1 MMPGA
6 ATGFLRGRPLPNV
19 AASPPR
25 ITAMN
30 AAPSLE
36 TAPTLPSVQ
45 RLLQQVHPQRLVG
58 AVVLVR
64 EHGVLRHASATGL
77 ADRESAMPMQRDQL
91 FRLASVSKPL
101 LTTVILRLVAESVL
115 DLDAPVQRW
124 LPDFRPALAD
134 GSTPAIS
141 LRQLLSHSS
150 GLGYRFLEADADG
163 PYARA
168 GVSDGMDANPLTLA
182 ENVRRIAKA
191 PLLFAPGSQWMYS
204 LGVDVAGAVAE
215 AATGETLQALFA
227 RLLAAPLGLRDTAF
241 ATHDAA
247 RLATP
252 YVTDTPQPHRL
263 REGEVVA
270 PFEGTVG
277 IEYSLARA
285 TDASRFPSAG
295 AGAGLVG
302 TADEV
307 MAVLE
312 ALRDVQRSGL
322 LPPTL
327 AAQMAT
333 PQVGEQGPPE
343 PPGWGFGLG
352 FAVLRDAAASG
363 TPQSA
368 GTWRWGGAYGHSW
381 FVDPA
386 RGLSVVAL
394 TNTLY
399 EGMDGAFVDE
409 LRDAV
414 YADLETAR

>member
-6 ATGFLRGRPLPNV
+6 ATGFLRGHPLPNV

-30 AAPSLE
+30 AAPSFE
-36 TAPTLPSVQ
+36 PAPTLPSVQ
-45 RLLQQVHPQRLVG
+45 RLLKQVHPQRLVG

-77 ADRESAMPMQRDQL
+77 ADRESVTPMQRDQL

-101 LTTVILRLVAESVL
+101 LSTVILRLVAEGVL
-115 DLDAPVQRW
+115 DLDTSVQRW

-134 GSTPAIS
+134 GTAPPIS

-150 GLGYRFLEADADG
+150 GLGYRFLEADVDA

-168 GVSDGMDANPLTLA
+168 GVSDGLDANPLSLA
-182 ENVRRIAKA
+182 ENVRRIAQA
-191 PLLFAPGSQWMYS
+191 PLLFAPGSHWLYS

-215 AATGETLQALFA
+215 AATGESLQALLE

-241 ATHDAA
+241 AARNAA

-252 YVTDTPQPHRL
+252 YVSDTPQPHRL

-295 AGAGLVG
+295 AGLVG
-302 TADEV
+302 SADEV

-312 ALRDVQRSGL
+312 ALRDVPRSGL
-322 LPPTL
+322 LPPAL
-327 AAQMAT
+327 VAEMAS

-343 PPGWGFGLG
+343 PAGWGFGLG

-414 YADLETAR
+414 YADLEAAR

>member
-30 AAPSLE
+30 AAPSFE
-36 TAPTLPSVQ
+36 PAPTLPSVQ

-64 EHGVLRHASATGL
+64 EHGALRHASATGL
-77 ADRESAMPMQRDQL
+77 ADRESATPMQRDQL

-101 LTTVILRLVAESVL
+101 LSTVILGLVAEGVL

-124 LPDFRPALAD
+124 LRDFRPALAD

-150 GLGYRFLEADADG
+150 GLGYRFLEADAKG

-168 GVSDGMDANPLTLA
+168 GVSDGMDANPLSLA
-182 ENVRRIAKA
+182 DNVRRIAQA
-191 PLLFAPGSQWMYS
+191 PLLFAPGSQWLYS

-215 AATGETLQALFA
+215 AATGESLQALFE

-241 ATHDAA
+241 AARNAA

-252 YVTDTPQPHRL
+252 YVSDTPQPHRL

-285 TDASRFPSAG
+285 ADASRFPSAG
-295 AGAGLVG
+295 AGLVG
-302 TADEV
+302 SADEV

-322 LPPTL
+322 LPPAL
-327 AAQMAT
+327 AAEMAS

-343 PPGWGFGLG
+343 PAGWGFGLG

>member
-1 MMPGA
+1 
-6 ATGFLRGRPLPNV
+6 
-19 AASPPR
+19 
-25 ITAMN
+25 MN
-30 AAPSLE
+30 AALSLE
-36 TAPTLPSVQ
+36 PVPVLPSVQ
-45 RLLQQVHPQRLVG
+45 RLQQQVHPQRLVG

-64 EHGVLRHASATGL
+64 QHGVLRHASATGL
-77 ADRESAMPMQRDQL
+77 ADRESSIPMRRDHL

-101 LTTVILRLVAESVL
+101 LTTVILRLVAEGVL

-124 LPDFRPALAD
+124 LPQFRPALAD
-134 GSTPAIS
+134 GRTPPIS

-163 PYARA
+163 PYAQA
-168 GVSDGMDANPLTLA
+168 GVSDGMDATPLTLA
-182 ENVRRIAKA
+182 ENVRRIAQA
-191 PLLFAPGSQWMYS
+191 PLLFEPGSQWLYS

-215 AATGETLQALFA
+215 AATGEALQALFA

-241 ATHDAA
+241 VTTDGA

-252 YVTDTPQPHRL
+252 YVTGTPQPHRL
-263 REGEVVA
+263 QEGEVVA

-277 IEYSLARA
+277 IAYSLARA

-295 AGAGLVG
+295 AGLVG
-302 TADEV
+302 SADEV
-307 MAVLE
+307 MTVLE
-312 ALRDVQRSGL
+312 ALRDVQASQL
-322 LPPTL
+322 LPPAL
-327 AAQMAT
+327 VAQMGT
-333 PQVGEQGPPE
+333 PQLGEQGPPE
-343 PPGWGFGLG
+343 PAGWGFGLG

-363 TPQSA
+363 TPQQV

-414 YADLETAR
+414 YADLETVR

>member
-1 MMPGA
+1 
-6 ATGFLRGRPLPNV
+6 
-19 AASPPR
+19 
-25 ITAMN
+25 MN
-30 AAPSLE
+30 AALSLE
-36 TAPTLPSVQ
+36 PAPTLPSVQ

-77 ADRESAMPMQRDQL
+77 ADRESALPMQRDQL

-101 LTTVILRLVAESVL
+101 LTTVILRLVAEGVL

-124 LPDFRPALAD
+124 LPDFRPTLAD
-134 GSTPAIS
+134 GRTPPVS

-150 GLGYRFLEADADG
+150 GLGYRFLEADAEG

-168 GVSDGMDANPLTLA
+168 GVSDGLDANPLSLA
-182 ENVRRIAKA
+182 ENVRRIAQA
-191 PLLFAPGSQWMYS
+191 PLLFEPGSHWLYS

-215 AATGETLQALFA
+215 AATGETLQALFT

-241 ATHDAA
+241 ATREGT
-247 RLATP
+247 RLAAP
-252 YVTDTPQPHRL
+252 YVSDTPQPHRL
-263 REGEVVA
+263 QEGEVVA

-285 TDASRFPSAG
+285 LDPSRFAS

-307 MAVLE
+307 MVVLE

-322 LPPTL
+322 LPPAL
-327 AAQMAT
+327 AVEMAR

-343 PPGWGFGLG
+343 PAGWGFGLG
-352 FAVLRDAAASG
+352 FAVLRDATASG
-363 TPQSA
+363 TPQRE

-381 FVDPA
+381 FVDPS

-399 EGMDGAFVDE
+399 EGMDGVFVDE

-414 YADLETAR
+414 YADLETVR

>member
-6 ATGFLRGRPLPNV
+6 ATGFLQRRALPNV
-19 AASPPR
+19 AGLSSG
-25 ITAMN
+25 ITMMN
-30 AAPSLE
+30 AALSLE
-36 TAPTLPSVQ
+36 PAPTLPSVQ
-45 RLLQQVHPQRLVG
+45 RLLQQVHPLRLVG

-64 EHGVLRHASATGL
+64 EHGVLRHASASGL
-77 ADRESAMPMQRDQL
+77 ADRESARPMQRDQL

-101 LTTVILRLVAESVL
+101 LATVIVRLVAEGVL

-134 GSTPAIS
+134 GSTPPIS

-150 GLGYRFLEADADG
+150 GLGYRFLEADAEG

-182 ENVRRIAKA
+182 ENVRRIAQV
-191 PLLFAPGSQWMYS
+191 PLLFAPGSQWLYS

-215 AATGETLQALFA
+215 AATGETLQALFQ
-227 RLLAAPLGLRDTAF
+227 RLLAAPLRLRDTAF
-241 ATHDAA
+241 VARDAE

-252 YVTDTPQPHRL
+252 YVSDTPQPHRL
-263 REGEVVA
+263 QEGEVVA
-270 PFEGTVG
+270 PFEGTLG
-277 IEYSLARA
+277 IEFSPARA
-285 TDASRFPSAG
+285 TDASRFAS

-322 LPPTL
+322 LPPAL
-327 AAQMAT
+327 AAQMAS
-333 PQVGEQGPPE
+333 PQVGEQGAPE
-343 PPGWGFGLG
+343 PAGWGFGLG

-363 TPQSA
+363 TPQREGS
-368 GTWRWGGAYGHSW
+368 WRWGGAYGHSW
-381 FVDPA
+381 FVDPS

-399 EGMDGAFVDE
+399 EGMDGVFVDD
-409 LRDAV
+409 LRDAI
-414 YADLETAR
+414 YADLGATR

>member
-6 ATGFLRGRPLPNV
+6 ATGFLRGHPLPNV
-19 AASPPR
+19 AGLSPR
-25 ITAMN
+25 TIAMN
-30 AAPSLE
+30 AVPSLAP
-36 TAPTLPSVQ
+36 APTLPSVE
-45 RLLQQVHPQRLVG
+45 RLLKQVHPQRLVG

-77 ADRESAMPMQRDQL
+77 ADRESVTPMQRDQL

-101 LTTVILRLVAESVL
+101 LSTVILRLLAEGVL
-115 DLDAPVQRW
+115 DLDTSVQRW

-134 GSTPAIS
+134 GTAPPIS

-150 GLGYRFLEADADG
+150 GLGYRFLEAEVDG

-168 GVSDGMDANPLTLA
+168 GISDGLDANPLSLA
-182 ENVRRIAKA
+182 ENVRRIAQA
-191 PLLFAPGSQWMYS
+191 PLLFAPGSQWLYS

-215 AATGETLQALFA
+215 AATGESLQALFE

-241 ATHDAA
+241 AARNAA

-252 YVTDTPQPHRL
+252 YVSDTPQPHRL

-295 AGAGLVG
+295 AGLVG
-302 TADEV
+302 SADEV

-322 LPPTL
+322 LPPAL
-327 AAQMAT
+327 AAEMAS

-343 PPGWGFGLG
+343 PAGWGFGLG

-414 YADLETAR
+414 YADLEAAR

>member
-30 AAPSLE
+30 AAPSFE
-36 TAPTLPSVQ
+36 PAPTLSSVQ

-77 ADRESAMPMQRDQL
+77 ADRESVTPMQRDQL

-101 LTTVILRLVAESVL
+101 LSTVILRLVAEGVL
-115 DLDAPVQRW
+115 DLDTSVQRW
-124 LPDFRPALAD
+124 LPDFRPALAE
-134 GSTPAIS
+134 GTAPPIS

-150 GLGYRFLEADADG
+150 GLGYRFLEADVDG

-168 GVSDGMDANPLTLA
+168 GVSDGLDANPLSLA
-182 ENVRRIAKA
+182 ENVRRIAQA
-191 PLLFAPGSQWMYS
+191 PLLFAPGSQWLYS

-215 AATGETLQALFA
+215 AATGESLQALFE

-241 ATHDAA
+241 AARNAA

-252 YVTDTPQPHRL
+252 YVSDTPQPHRL

-295 AGAGLVG
+295 AGLVG
-302 TADEV
+302 SADEV

-322 LPPTL
+322 LPPAL
-327 AAQMAT
+327 AAEMAS

-343 PPGWGFGLG
+343 PAGWGFGLG

-414 YADLETAR
+414 YADLEAAR

>member
-30 AAPSLE
+30 AAPSFE
-36 TAPTLPSVQ
+36 PAPTLPSVQ

-77 ADRESAMPMQRDQL
+77 ADRESVTPMQRDQL

-101 LTTVILRLVAESVL
+101 LSTVILRLVAEGVL
-115 DLDAPVQRW
+115 DLDTSVQRW

-134 GSTPAIS
+134 GTAPPIS

-150 GLGYRFLEADADG
+150 GLGYRFLEAQVDG

-168 GVSDGMDANPLTLA
+168 GISDGLDANPLSLA
-182 ENVRRIAKA
+182 ENVRRIAQA
-191 PLLFAPGSQWMYS
+191 PLLFAPGSQWLYS

-215 AATGETLQALFA
+215 AATGESLQALFE

-241 ATHDAA
+241 AARNAA

-252 YVTDTPQPHRL
+252 YVSDTPQPHRL

-295 AGAGLVG
+295 AGLVG
-302 TADEV
+302 SADEV

-322 LPPTL
+322 LPPAL
-327 AAQMAT
+327 AAEMAS

-343 PPGWGFGLG
+343 PAGWGFGLG

-399 EGMDGAFVDE
+399 EGMDGAFVDQ

-414 YADLETAR
+414 YADMGTVR

>member
-30 AAPSLE
+30 AAPSFE
-36 TAPTLPSVQ
+36 PAPTLPSVQ

-64 EHGVLRHASATGL
+64 EHGALRHASATGL
-77 ADRESAMPMQRDQL
+77 ADRESATPMQREQL

-101 LTTVILRLVAESVL
+101 LSTVILGLVAEGVL

-124 LPDFRPALAD
+124 LRDFRPALAD

-150 GLGYRFLEADADG
+150 GLGYRFLEADAKG

-168 GVSDGMDANPLTLA
+168 GVSDGMDANPLSLA
-182 ENVRRIAKA
+182 DNVRRIAQA
-191 PLLFAPGSQWMYS
+191 PLLFAPGSQWLYS

-215 AATGETLQALFA
+215 AATGESLQALFE

-241 ATHDAA
+241 AARNAA

-252 YVTDTPQPHRL
+252 YVSDTPQPHRL

-295 AGAGLVG
+295 AGLVG
-302 TADEV
+302 SADEV

-322 LPPTL
+322 LPPAL
-327 AAQMAT
+327 AAEMASPQM
-333 PQVGEQGPPE
+333 GEQGPPE
-343 PPGWGFGLG
+343 PAGWGFGLG

-399 EGMDGAFVDE
+399 EGMDGAFVNE

>member
-6 ATGFLRGRPLPNV
+6 ATGFLRRAVPPNV
-19 AASPPR
+19 AGLSPR

-30 AAPSLE
+30 AALSLE
-36 TAPTLPSVQ
+36 PAPTLPSLQ
-45 RLLQQVHPQRLVG
+45 RLLQQVHPLRLVG

-77 ADRESAMPMQRDQL
+77 ADRESATPMQRDQL
-91 FRLASVSKPL
+91 FRLSSVSKPL
-101 LTTVILRLVAESVL
+101 LATVILRLVAEGVL

-134 GSTPAIS
+134 GRTPPIS

-168 GVSDGMDANPLTLA
+168 GVSDGLDADPLSLA
-182 ENVRRIAKA
+182 ENVRRIAQA
-191 PLLFAPGSQWMYS
+191 PLLFEPGSQWLYS

-215 AATGETLQALFA
+215 AATGEPLQALFK

-241 ATHDAA
+241 ATRDDT

-252 YVTDTPQPHRL
+252 YVSDAPQPHRL
-263 REGEVVA
+263 QEGEVVA

-277 IEYSLARA
+277 IAYSLARA
-285 TDASRFPSAG
+285 TDARHFAS

-312 ALRDVQRSGL
+312 ALRDVPSSRL
-322 LPPTL
+322 LPPAL
-327 AAQMAT
+327 AVEMAT
-333 PQVGEQGPPE
+333 AQVGEQGPPE
-343 PPGWGFGLG
+343 PAGWGFGLG

-363 TPQSA
+363 TPQRE

-399 EGMDGAFVDE
+399 EGMDGAFVDD

-414 YADLETAR
+414 YADLEATR

>member
-1 MMPGA
+1 MRGA
-6 ATGFLRGRPLPNV
+6 VPRFLRRGGLPNV
-19 AASPPR
+19 AGLSPR

-30 AAPSLE
+30 AAPSLPA
-36 TAPTLPSVQ
+36 APTLPSVQ

-58 AVVLVR
+58 AVVRVR
-64 EHGVLRHASATGL
+64 QHGVLRHASATGL
-77 ADRESAMPMQRDQL
+77 SDREAAAPMRADQL

-101 LTTVILRLVAESVL
+101 LTTVLLRLVADDVL
-115 DLDAPVQRW
+115 DLDTPVQRW
-124 LPDFRPALAD
+124 LPQFRPALAD
-134 GSTPAIS
+134 GSTPPIS

-150 GLGYRFLEADADG
+150 GLGYRFLEGDADG

-168 GVSDGMDANPLTLA
+168 GVSDGMDANPLSLA
-182 ENVRRIAKA
+182 DNVQRIAQV
-191 PLLFAPGSQWMYS
+191 PLQFAPGSQWLYS

-241 ATHDAA
+241 ATRDAA

-252 YVTDTPQPHRL
+252 YVSDAPQPHRL

-277 IEYSLARA
+277 IDYSLARA
-285 TDASRFPSAG
+285 TDASRFAS

-312 ALRDVQRSGL
+312 ALRDVQASGL
-322 LPPTL
+322 LPPAL
-327 AAQMAT
+327 VAQMGT
-333 PQVGEQGPPE
+333 PQVREQGPPE
-343 PPGWGFGLG
+343 PAGWGFGLG

-363 TPQSA
+363 TPQSV

-386 RGLSVVAL
+386 RALSVVAL

-414 YADLETAR
+414 YADLEAAR

>member
-30 AAPSLE
+30 AAPSFE
-36 TAPTLPSVQ
+36 PAPTLPSVQ
-45 RLLQQVHPQRLVG
+45 QLLQQVHPQRLVG

-64 EHGVLRHASATGL
+64 EHGALRHASATGL
-77 ADRESAMPMQRDQL
+77 ADRESATPMQRDQL

-101 LTTVILRLVAESVL
+101 LSTVILGLVAEGVL

-124 LPDFRPALAD
+124 LRDFRPALAD

-150 GLGYRFLEADADG
+150 GLGYRFLEADAKG

-168 GVSDGMDANPLTLA
+168 GVSDGMDANPLSLA
-182 ENVRRIAKA
+182 DNVRRIAQA
-191 PLLFAPGSQWMYS
+191 PLLFAPGSQWLYS

-215 AATGETLQALFA
+215 AATGESLQALFE

-241 ATHDAA
+241 AARNAA

-252 YVTDTPQPHRL
+252 YVSDTPQPHRL

-295 AGAGLVG
+295 AGLVG
-302 TADEV
+302 SADEV

-322 LPPTL
+322 LPPAL
-327 AAQMAT
+327 AAEMAS

-343 PPGWGFGLG
+343 PAGWGFGLG

-363 TPQSA
+363 TPQNV

>member
-6 ATGFLRGRPLPNV
+6 ATGFLRGHPLPNV
-19 AASPPR
+19 AGLSPR
-25 ITAMN
+25 TIAMN
-30 AAPSLE
+30 AVPSLAP
-36 TAPTLPSVQ
+36 APTLPSVE

-77 ADRESAMPMQRDQL
+77 ADRESVTPMQRDQL

-101 LTTVILRLVAESVL
+101 LSTVILRLVAEGVL
-115 DLDAPVQRW
+115 DLDTSVQRW

-134 GSTPAIS
+134 GTAPPIS

-150 GLGYRFLEADADG
+150 GLGYRFLEADVDG

-168 GVSDGMDANPLTLA
+168 GVSDGLDANPLSLA
-182 ENVRRIAKA
+182 ENVRRIAQA
-191 PLLFAPGSQWMYS
+191 PLLFEPGSQWLYS

-215 AATGETLQALFA
+215 AATGESLQALFE

-241 ATHDAA
+241 AARNAA

-252 YVTDTPQPHRL
+252 YVSDTPQPHRL

-295 AGAGLVG
+295 AGLVG
-302 TADEV
+302 SADEV

-322 LPPTL
+322 LPPAL
-327 AAQMAT
+327 AAEMAS
-333 PQVGEQGPPE
+333 PQVSEQGPPE
-343 PPGWGFGLG
+343 PAGWGFGLG

-414 YADLETAR
+414 YADLEAAR

>member
-1 MMPGA
+1 
-6 ATGFLRGRPLPNV
+6 
-19 AASPPR
+19 
-25 ITAMN
+25 MN
-30 AAPSLE
+30 AAFSLE
-36 TAPTLPSVQ
+36 PAPVLPSVQ

-64 EHGVLRHASATGL
+64 EHGVLRHASASGL
-77 ADRESAMPMQRDQL
+77 ADRESSRPMQRDQL

-101 LTTVILRLVAESVL
+101 LTTVILRLVAEGVL

-134 GSTPAIS
+134 GSTPPIS

-163 PYARA
+163 AYARA

-182 ENVRRIAKA
+182 ENVRRIAQA
-191 PLLFAPGSQWMYS
+191 PLLFAPGSQWLYS

-252 YVTDTPQPHRL
+252 YVTDTAQPHRL
-263 REGEVVA
+263 QEGEVVA

-295 AGAGLVG
+295 AGLVG
-302 TADEV
+302 SADEV
-307 MAVLE
+307 MVVLE
-312 ALRDVQRSGL
+312 ALRDAQRYGL
-322 LPPTL
+322 LPPERVVE
-327 AAQMAT
+327 MGT

-343 PPGWGFGLG
+343 PAGWGFGLG
-352 FAVLRDAAASG
+352 FAVLRDARASG
-363 TPQSA
+363 TPQSV

-414 YADLETAR
+414 YADLEGSR

>member
-6 ATGFLRGRPLPNV
+6 ATGFLHGGGLPNV
-19 AASPPR
+19 AGLSPR
-25 ITAMN
+25 TIAMN
-30 AAPSLE
+30 AVSSLAP
-36 TAPTLPSVQ
+36 APTLPSVQ

-101 LTTVILRLVAESVL
+101 LTTVILRLVADSVL

-134 GSTPAIS
+134 GSTPPIS

-163 PYARA
+163 PYAQA

-182 ENVRRIAKA
+182 DNVHRIAQA
-191 PLLFAPGSQWMYS
+191 PLLFAPGSQWLYS

-215 AATGETLQALFA
+215 AATGETLQALFE
-227 RLLAAPLGLRDTAF
+227 RVLAAPLGLRDTAF
-241 ATHDAA
+241 AARNAA

-263 REGEVVA
+263 QEGEVVA

-295 AGAGLVG
+295 AGLIGS
-302 TADEV
+302 ADEV

-312 ALRDVQRSGL
+312 ALRDVQASDL
-322 LPPTL
+322 LPVAL
-327 AAQMAT
+327 AAEMAT

-343 PPGWGFGLG
+343 PAGWGFGLG

-363 TPQSA
+363 TPQSE

-414 YADLETAR
+414 YADLEAAR

>member
-6 ATGFLRGRPLPNV
+6 ATGFLRGHPLPNV

-30 AAPSLE
+30 AAPSFE
-36 TAPTLPSVQ
+36 PAPTLPSVQ

-77 ADRESAMPMQRDQL
+77 ADRESVTPMQRDQL

-101 LTTVILRLVAESVL
+101 LSTVILRLVAEGVL
-115 DLDAPVQRW
+115 DLDTSVQRW

-134 GSTPAIS
+134 GTAPPIS

-150 GLGYRFLEADADG
+150 GLGYRFLEADVDG

-168 GVSDGMDANPLTLA
+168 GISDGLDANPLSLA
-182 ENVRRIAKA
+182 ENVRRIAQA
-191 PLLFAPGSQWMYS
+191 PLLFAPGSQWLYS

-215 AATGETLQALFA
+215 AATGESLQALFE

-241 ATHDAA
+241 AARNAA

-252 YVTDTPQPHRL
+252 YVSDTPQPHRL

-295 AGAGLVG
+295 AGLVG
-302 TADEV
+302 SADEV

-322 LPPTL
+322 LPPAL
-327 AAQMAT
+327 AAEMAS

-343 PPGWGFGLG
+343 PAGWGFGLG

-414 YADLETAR
+414 YADLEAAR

>member
-30 AAPSLE
+30 AAPSFE
-36 TAPTLPSVQ
+36 PAPTLPSVQ

-64 EHGVLRHASATGL
+64 EHGALRHASATGL
-77 ADRESAMPMQRDQL
+77 ADRESATPMQRDQL

-101 LTTVILRLVAESVL
+101 LSTVILGLVAEGVL

-124 LPDFRPALAD
+124 LRDFRPALAD

-150 GLGYRFLEADADG
+150 GLGYRFLEADAKG

-168 GVSDGMDANPLTLA
+168 GVSDGMDATPLSLA
-182 ENVRRIAKA
+182 DNVRRIAQA
-191 PLLFAPGSQWMYS
+191 PLLFAPGSQWLYS

-215 AATGETLQALFA
+215 AATGESLQALFE

-241 ATHDAA
+241 AARNAA

-252 YVTDTPQPHRL
+252 YVSDTPQPHRL

-295 AGAGLVG
+295 AGLVG
-302 TADEV
+302 SADEV

-322 LPPTL
+322 LPPAL
-327 AAQMAT
+327 AAEMAS

-343 PPGWGFGLG
+343 PAGWGFGLG

-363 TPQSA
+363 TPQNV

>member
-1 MMPGA
+1 
-6 ATGFLRGRPLPNV
+6 
-19 AASPPR
+19 
-25 ITAMN
+25 MN
-30 AAPSLE
+30 AALSLE
-36 TAPTLPSVQ
+36 PAPTLPSVQ
-45 RLLQQVHPQRLVG
+45 RLLQQVHPLRLVG

-77 ADRESAMPMQRDQL
+77 ADRESARPMQRDQL

-101 LTTVILRLVAESVL
+101 LATVILRLVAEGVL

-134 GSTPAIS
+134 GRRPPIS

-150 GLGYRFLEADADG
+150 GLGYRFLEADAHG
-163 PYARA
+163 PQARA
-168 GVSDGMDANPLTLA
+168 GVSDGMDASPVSLA
-182 ENVRRIAKA
+182 ENVRRIAQA
-191 PLLFAPGSQWMYS
+191 PLLFEPGSQWLYS

-215 AATGETLQALFA
+215 AATGEPLQALFQ

-241 ATHDAA
+241 ATRAA
-247 RLATP
+247 ERLATP
-252 YVTDTPQPHRL
+252 YVSDTPQPHRL
-263 REGEVVA
+263 QEGEMVA

-285 TDASRFPSAG
+285 TDASRFAS

-307 MAVLE
+307 MTVLE

-322 LPPTL
+322 LPPAL
-327 AAQMAT
+327 AEEMAT
-333 PQVGEQGPPE
+333 GQVGEQGPPE
-343 PPGWGFGLG
+343 PAGWGFGLG

-363 TPQSA
+363 TPQREGS
-368 GTWRWGGAYGHSW
+368 WRWGGAYGHSW
-381 FVDPA
+381 FVDPS

-409 LRDAV
+409 LRDAI
-414 YADLETAR
+414 YADLGATR

>member
-30 AAPSLE
+30 AAPSFE
-36 TAPTLPSVQ
+36 PAPTLPSVQ

-64 EHGVLRHASATGL
+64 EHGALRHASATGL
-77 ADRESAMPMQRDQL
+77 ADRESATPMQRDQL

-101 LTTVILRLVAESVL
+101 LTTVILGLVAEGVL

-124 LPDFRPALAD
+124 LRDFRPALAD

-150 GLGYRFLEADADG
+150 GLGYRFLEADAKG

-168 GVSDGMDANPLTLA
+168 GVSDGMDANPLSLA
-182 ENVRRIAKA
+182 DNVRRIAQA
-191 PLLFAPGSQWMYS
+191 PLLFAPGSQWLYS

-215 AATGETLQALFA
+215 AATGESLQALFE

-241 ATHDAA
+241 AARNAA

-252 YVTDTPQPHRL
+252 YVSDTPQPHRL

-295 AGAGLVG
+295 AGLVG
-302 TADEV
+302 SADEV

-322 LPPTL
+322 LPPAL
-327 AAQMAT
+327 AAEMAS

-343 PPGWGFGLG
+343 PAGWDFGLG

>member
-6 ATGFLRGRPLPNV
+6 ATGFLRGHPLPNV
-19 AASPPR
+19 AGLSPR
-25 ITAMN
+25 TIAMN
-30 AAPSLE
+30 AVPSLAP
-36 TAPTLPSVQ
+36 APTLPSVE

-77 ADRESAMPMQRDQL
+77 ADRESVTPMQRDQL

-101 LTTVILRLVAESVL
+101 LSTVILRLVAEGVL
-115 DLDAPVQRW
+115 DLDTSVQRW

-134 GSTPAIS
+134 GTAPPIS

-150 GLGYRFLEADADG
+150 GLGYRFLEADAKG

-168 GVSDGMDANPLTLA
+168 GVSDGMDANPLSLA
-182 ENVRRIAKA
+182 DNVRRIAQA
-191 PLLFAPGSQWMYS
+191 PLLFAPGSHWLYS

-215 AATGETLQALFA
+215 AATGESLQALLE

-241 ATHDAA
+241 AARNAA

-252 YVTDTPQPHRL
+252 YVSDTPQPHRL

-295 AGAGLVG
+295 AGLVG
-302 TADEV
+302 SADEV

-322 LPPTL
+322 LPPAL
-327 AAQMAT
+327 AAEMAS

-343 PPGWGFGLG
+343 PAGWGFGLG

-414 YADLETAR
+414 YADLEAAR

>member
-30 AAPSLE
+30 AAPSFE
-36 TAPTLPSVQ
+36 PAPTLPSVQ

-64 EHGVLRHASATGL
+64 EHGALRHASATGL
-77 ADRESAMPMQRDQL
+77 ADRESATPMQRDQL

-101 LTTVILRLVAESVL
+101 LSTVILGLVAEGVL

-124 LPDFRPALAD
+124 LRDFRPALAD

-150 GLGYRFLEADADG
+150 GLGYRFLEADAKG

-168 GVSDGMDANPLTLA
+168 GVSDGMDANPLSLA
-182 ENVRRIAKA
+182 DNVRRIAQA
-191 PLLFAPGSQWMYS
+191 PLLFAPGSQWLYS

-215 AATGETLQALFA
+215 AATGESLQALFE

-241 ATHDAA
+241 AARNAA

-252 YVTDTPQPHRL
+252 YVSDAPQPHRL

-295 AGAGLVG
+295 AGLVG
-302 TADEV
+302 SADEV

-322 LPPTL
+322 LPPAL
-327 AAQMAT
+327 AAEMAS

-343 PPGWGFGLG
+343 PAGWGFGLG

-363 TPQSA
+363 TPQNV

>member
-30 AAPSLE
+30 AAPSFE
-36 TAPTLPSVQ
+36 PAPTLPSVQ

-64 EHGVLRHASATGL
+64 EHGALRHASATGL
-77 ADRESAMPMQRDQL
+77 ADRESATPMQRDQL

-101 LTTVILRLVAESVL
+101 LSTVILGLVAEGVL

-124 LPDFRPALAD
+124 LRDFRPALAD

-150 GLGYRFLEADADG
+150 GLGYRFLEADAKG

-168 GVSDGMDANPLTLA
+168 GVSDGMDANPLSLA
-182 ENVRRIAKA
+182 DNVRRIAQA
-191 PLLFAPGSQWMYS
+191 PLLFAPGSQWLYS

-215 AATGETLQALFA
+215 AATGESLQALFE

-241 ATHDAA
+241 AARNAA

-252 YVTDTPQPHRL
+252 YVSDTPQPHRL

-295 AGAGLVG
+295 AGLVG
-302 TADEV
+302 SADEV

-322 LPPTL
+322 LPPAL
-327 AAQMAT
+327 AAEMAS

-343 PPGWGFGLG
+343 PAGWGFGLG

-363 TPQSA
+363 TPQNV

-414 YADLETAR
+414 YADLGTAR

>member
-6 ATGFLRGRPLPNV
+6 ATGFLRGHPLPNV
-19 AASPPR
+19 AGLSLR
-25 ITAMN
+25 TIAMN
-30 AAPSLE
+30 AVPSLAP
-36 TAPTLPSVQ
+36 APTLPSVE
-45 RLLQQVHPQRLVG
+45 RLLKQVHPQRLVG

-77 ADRESAMPMQRDQL
+77 ADRESVTPMQRDQL

-101 LTTVILRLVAESVL
+101 LSTVILRLVAEGVL
-115 DLDAPVQRW
+115 DLDTSVQRW

-134 GSTPAIS
+134 GTAPPIS

-150 GLGYRFLEADADG
+150 GLGYRFLEADVDG

-168 GVSDGMDANPLTLA
+168 GVSDGLDANPLSLA
-182 ENVRRIAKA
+182 ENVRRIAQA
-191 PLLFAPGSQWMYS
+191 PLLFAPGSQWLYS

-215 AATGETLQALFA
+215 AATGESLQALFE

-241 ATHDAA
+241 AARNAA

-252 YVTDTPQPHRL
+252 YVSDTPQPHRL

-295 AGAGLVG
+295 AGLVG
-302 TADEV
+302 SADEV

-322 LPPTL
+322 LPPAL
-327 AAQMAT
+327 AAEMAS

-343 PPGWGFGLG
+343 PAGWGFGLG

-414 YADLETAR
+414 YADLEAAR

>member
-30 AAPSLE
+30 AAPSFE
-36 TAPTLPSVQ
+36 PAPTLPSVQ

-64 EHGVLRHASATGL
+64 EHGALRHASATGL
-77 ADRESAMPMQRDQL
+77 ADRESATPMQRDQL

-101 LTTVILRLVAESVL
+101 LSTVILGLVAEGVL

-124 LPDFRPALAD
+124 LRDFRPALAD

-150 GLGYRFLEADADG
+150 GLGYRFLEADAKG

-168 GVSDGMDANPLTLA
+168 GVSDGMDANPLSLA
-182 ENVRRIAKA
+182 DNVRRIAQA
-191 PLLFAPGSQWMYS
+191 PLLFAPGSQWLYS

-215 AATGETLQALFA
+215 AATGESLQALFE

-241 ATHDAA
+241 AARNAA
-247 RLATP
+247 QLATP
-252 YVTDTPQPHRL
+252 YVSDTPQPHRL

-295 AGAGLVG
+295 AGLVG
-302 TADEV
+302 SADEV

-322 LPPTL
+322 LPPAL
-327 AAQMAT
+327 AAEMAS

-343 PPGWGFGLG
+343 PAGWGFGLG

>member
-6 ATGFLRGRPLPNV
+6 ATGFLQRRALPNV
-19 AASPPR
+19 AGLSSG
-25 ITAMN
+25 ITMMN
-30 AAPSLE
+30 AALSLE
-36 TAPTLPSVQ
+36 PAPTLPSVQ
-45 RLLQQVHPQRLVG
+45 RLLQQVHPLRLVG

-64 EHGVLRHASATGL
+64 EHGVLRHASASGL
-77 ADRESAMPMQRDQL
+77 ADRESARPMQRDQL

-101 LTTVILRLVAESVL
+101 LATVIVRLVAEGVL

-134 GSTPAIS
+134 GSTPPIS

-150 GLGYRFLEADADG
+150 GLGYRFLEADAEG

-182 ENVRRIAKA
+182 ENVRRIAQV
-191 PLLFAPGSQWMYS
+191 PLLFAPGSQWLYS

-215 AATGETLQALFA
+215 AATGETLQALFQ
-227 RLLAAPLGLRDTAF
+227 RLLAAPLRLRDTAF
-241 ATHDAA
+241 VARDAE

-252 YVTDTPQPHRL
+252 YVSDTPQPHRL
-263 REGEVVA
+263 QEGEVVA
-270 PFEGTVG
+270 PFEGTLG
-277 IEYSLARA
+277 IEFSPARA
-285 TDASRFPSAG
+285 TDASRFAS

-322 LPPTL
+322 LPPAL
-327 AAQMAT
+327 AAQMAS

-343 PPGWGFGLG
+343 PAGWGFGLG

-363 TPQSA
+363 TPQREGS
-368 GTWRWGGAYGHSW
+368 WRWGGAYGHSW
-381 FVDPA
+381 FVDPS

-399 EGMDGAFVDE
+399 EGMDGVFVDD
-409 LRDAV
+409 LRDAI
-414 YADLETAR
+414 YADLGATR

>member
-30 AAPSLE
+30 AAPSFE
-36 TAPTLPSVQ
+36 PAPTLPSVQ

-64 EHGVLRHASATGL
+64 EHGALRHASATGL
-77 ADRESAMPMQRDQL
+77 ADRESATPMQRDQL

-101 LTTVILRLVAESVL
+101 LTTVILGLVAEGVL

-124 LPDFRPALAD
+124 LRDFRPALAD

-150 GLGYRFLEADADG
+150 GLGYRFLEADAKG

-168 GVSDGMDANPLTLA
+168 GVSDGMDANPLSLA
-182 ENVRRIAKA
+182 DNVRRIAQA
-191 PLLFAPGSQWMYS
+191 PLLFAPGSQWLYS

-215 AATGETLQALFA
+215 AATGESLQALFE

-295 AGAGLVG
+295 AGLVG
-302 TADEV
+302 SADEV

-322 LPPTL
+322 LPPAL
-327 AAQMAT
+327 AAEMAS

-343 PPGWGFGLG
+343 PAGWGFGLG

>member
-30 AAPSLE
+30 AAPSFE
-36 TAPTLPSVQ
+36 PAPTLPSVQ

-64 EHGVLRHASATGL
+64 EHGALRHASATGL
-77 ADRESAMPMQRDQL
+77 ADRESATPMQRDQL

-101 LTTVILRLVAESVL
+101 LSMVILGLVAEGVL

-124 LPDFRPALAD
+124 LRDFRPALAD

-150 GLGYRFLEADADG
+150 GLGYRFLEADAKG

-168 GVSDGMDANPLTLA
+168 GVSDGMDANPLSLA
-182 ENVRRIAKA
+182 DNVRRIAQA
-191 PLLFAPGSQWMYS
+191 PLLFAPGSQWLYS

-215 AATGETLQALFA
+215 AATGESLQALFE

-241 ATHDAA
+241 AARNAA

-252 YVTDTPQPHRL
+252 YVSDTPQPHRL

-295 AGAGLVG
+295 AGLVG
-302 TADEV
+302 SADEV

-322 LPPTL
+322 LPPAL
-327 AAQMAT
+327 AAEMAS

-343 PPGWGFGLG
+343 PAGWGFGLG

-363 TPQSA
+363 TPQNA

>member
-1 MMPGA
+1 
-6 ATGFLRGRPLPNV
+6 
-19 AASPPR
+19 
-25 ITAMN
+25 
-30 AAPSLE
+30 
-36 TAPTLPSVQ
+36 
-45 RLLQQVHPQRLVG
+45 
-58 AVVLVR
+58 
-64 EHGVLRHASATGL
+64 
-77 ADRESAMPMQRDQL
+77 
-91 FRLASVSKPL
+91 
-101 LTTVILRLVAESVL
+101 
-115 DLDAPVQRW
+115 
-124 LPDFRPALAD
+124 
-134 GSTPAIS
+134 
-141 LRQLLSHSS
+141 
-150 GLGYRFLEADADG
+150 
-163 PYARA
+163 
-168 GVSDGMDANPLTLA
+168 MDANPLSLA
-182 ENVRRIAKA
+182 DNVRRIAQA
-191 PLLFAPGSQWMYS
+191 PLLFAPGSQWLYS

-215 AATGETLQALFA
+215 AATGESLQALFE

-241 ATHDAA
+241 AARNAA

-252 YVTDTPQPHRL
+252 YVSDTPQPHRL

-285 TDASRFPSAG
+285 TDANRFPSAG
-295 AGAGLVG
+295 AGLVG
-302 TADEV
+302 SADEV

-322 LPPTL
+322 LPPAL
-327 AAQMAT
+327 AAEMAS

-343 PPGWGFGLG
+343 PAGWGFGLG

>member
-30 AAPSLE
+30 AAPSFE
-36 TAPTLPSVQ
+36 PAPTLPSVQ

-77 ADRESAMPMQRDQL
+77 ADRESVTPMQRDQL

-101 LTTVILRLVAESVL
+101 LSTVILRLVAEGVL
-115 DLDAPVQRW
+115 DLDTSVQRW
-124 LPDFRPALAD
+124 LPDFRPALAE
-134 GSTPAIS
+134 GTAPPIS

-150 GLGYRFLEADADG
+150 GLGYRFLEADVDG

-168 GVSDGMDANPLTLA
+168 GVSDGLDANPLSLA
-182 ENVRRIAKA
+182 ENVRRIAQA
-191 PLLFAPGSQWMYS
+191 PLLFAPGSHWLYS

-215 AATGETLQALFA
+215 AATGESLQALFE

-241 ATHDAA
+241 AARNAA

-252 YVTDTPQPHRL
+252 YVSDTPQPHRL

-295 AGAGLVG
+295 AGLVG
-302 TADEV
+302 SADEV

-322 LPPTL
+322 LPPAL
-327 AAQMAT
+327 AAEMAS

-343 PPGWGFGLG
+343 PAGWGFGLG

-414 YADLETAR
+414 YADLEAAR

>member
-6 ATGFLRGRPLPNV
+6 ATGFLRGRSLPNV

-25 ITAMN
+25 INAMN
-30 AAPSLE
+30 AAPSFE
-36 TAPTLPSVQ
+36 PAPTLPSVQ

-64 EHGVLRHASATGL
+64 EHGALRHASATGL
-77 ADRESAMPMQRDQL
+77 ADRESATPMQRDQL

-101 LTTVILRLVAESVL
+101 LTTVILGLVAEGVL

-124 LPDFRPALAD
+124 LRDFRPALAD

-150 GLGYRFLEADADG
+150 GLGYRFLEADAKG

-168 GVSDGMDANPLTLA
+168 GVSDGMDANPLSLA
-182 ENVRRIAKA
+182 DNVRRIAQA
-191 PLLFAPGSQWMYS
+191 PLLFAPGSQWLYS

-215 AATGETLQALFA
+215 AATGESLQALFE

-241 ATHDAA
+241 AARNAA

-252 YVTDTPQPHRL
+252 YVSDTPQPHRL

-295 AGAGLVG
+295 AGLVG
-302 TADEV
+302 SADEV

-322 LPPTL
+322 LPPAL
-327 AAQMAT
+327 AAEMAS

-343 PPGWGFGLG
+343 PAGWGFGLG

-363 TPQSA
+363 TPQNV

>member
-30 AAPSLE
+30 AAPSFE
-36 TAPTLPSVQ
+36 PAPTLPSVQ

-64 EHGVLRHASATGL
+64 EHGALRHASATGL
-77 ADRESAMPMQRDQL
+77 ADRESATPMQRDQL

-101 LTTVILRLVAESVL
+101 LSTVILGLVAEGVL

-124 LPDFRPALAD
+124 LRDFRPALAD

-150 GLGYRFLEADADG
+150 GLGYRFLEADAKG

-168 GVSDGMDANPLTLA
+168 GVSDGMDANPLSLA
-182 ENVRRIAKA
+182 DNVRRIAQA
-191 PLLFAPGSQWMYS
+191 PLLFAPGSQWLYS
-204 LGVDVAGAVAE
+204 LGVEVAGAVAE
-215 AATGETLQALFA
+215 AATGESLQALFE

-241 ATHDAA
+241 AARNAA

-252 YVTDTPQPHRL
+252 YVSDTPQPHRL

-295 AGAGLVG
+295 AGLVG
-302 TADEV
+302 SADEV

-322 LPPTL
+322 LPPAL
-327 AAQMAT
+327 AAEMAS

-343 PPGWGFGLG
+343 PAGWGFGLG

-363 TPQSA
+363 TPQNV

>member
-30 AAPSLE
+30 AAPSFE
-36 TAPTLPSVQ
+36 PAPTLPSVQ

-64 EHGVLRHASATGL
+64 EHGALRHASATGL
-77 ADRESAMPMQRDQL
+77 ADRESATPMQRDQL

-101 LTTVILRLVAESVL
+101 LTTVILGLVAEGVL

-124 LPDFRPALAD
+124 LRDFRPALAD

-150 GLGYRFLEADADG
+150 GLGYRFLEADAKG

-168 GVSDGMDANPLTLA
+168 GVSDGMDANPLSLA
-182 ENVRRIAKA
+182 DNVRRIAQA
-191 PLLFAPGSQWMYS
+191 PLLFAPGSQWLYS

-215 AATGETLQALFA
+215 AATGESLQALFE

-241 ATHDAA
+241 AARNAA

-252 YVTDTPQPHRL
+252 YVSDTPQPHRL

-295 AGAGLVG
+295 AGLVG
-302 TADEV
+302 SADEV

-322 LPPTL
+322 LPPAL
-327 AAQMAT
+327 AAEMAS

-343 PPGWGFGLG
+343 PAGWGFGLG

-363 TPQSA
+363 TPQNV

>member
-6 ATGFLRGRPLPNV
+6 ETGFLRGGALPNV

-25 ITAMN
+25 IIAMN
-30 AAPSLE
+30 AALSLE
-36 TAPTLPSVQ
+36 PVPTLPSVQ
-45 RLLQQVHPQRLVG
+45 RLLQQVHPLRLVG

-64 EHGVLRHASATGL
+64 QHGVLRHASASGL
-77 ADRESAMPMQRDQL
+77 ADRESATPMQRDQL

-101 LTTVILRLVAESVL
+101 LTTVIMRLVADGVL

-134 GSTPAIS
+134 GSTPPIS

-168 GVSDGMDANPLTLA
+168 GVSDGMDASPVSLA
-182 ENVRRIAKA
+182 ENVRRMAQA
-191 PLLFAPGSQWMYS
+191 PLLFAPGSQWLYS

-227 RLLAAPLGLRDTAF
+227 RLLAAPLGLRDTGF
-241 ATHDAA
+241 ATADAA

-252 YVTDTPQPHRL
+252 YVSDAPQPHRL

-285 TDASRFPSAG
+285 TDAAHFAS

-312 ALRDVQRSGL
+312 ALRDVRASGL

-327 AAQMAT
+327 AAQMST

-343 PPGWGFGLG
+343 PAGWGFGLG
-352 FAVLRDAAASG
+352 FALLRDAAASG
-363 TPQSA
+363 TPQCE

-386 RGLSVVAL
+386 RGLSAVAL

-399 EGMDGAFVDE
+399 EGMDGAFVDA
-409 LRDAV
+409 LRNAV
-414 YADLETAR
+414 YADLEGAR